1 MVEPRSKNELLSETT
16 KKYLR
21 EVMIYEK
28 YGRKKDISNKYIEK
42 GLAVEEDAIT
52 LYSRFT
58 KVFYKK
64 NEKQLKNEQITGTPD
79 LYEGDNIESASLI
92 LDIKSSWDI
101 FTFFNSKLDAL
112 NKDYYWQ
119 LQGYMALTGATK
131 AKCFH
136 EHKVSQGYTQIF
148 FR

>member
-64 NEKQLKNEQITGTPD
+64 NEK
-79 LYEGDNIESASLI
+79 
-92 LDIKSSWDI
+92 
-101 FTFFNSKLDAL
+101 
-112 NKDYYWQ
+112 
-119 LQGYMALTGATK
+119 
-131 AKCFH
+131 
-136 EHKVSQGYTQIF
+136 
-148 FR
+148 